1 MTPWTVAYQV
11 WDFPSKS
18 TGVSCHFLLQE
29 IFLTPGL
36 LHCRQTL
43 YRLGHQGRQ
52 TLSQGRI
59 LASIWK
65 REICGSIELTAWSQD
80 SLGCGP
86 SQVGAGPCRICVFLL
101 LPASASGLH
110 PSLPLAHRGPF
121 VSTGLG
127 QGQARPGVACK
138 KQAWGQSAD

>member
-1 MTPWTVAYQV
+1 MP
-11 WDFPSKS
+11 FPSPGDLPDPEIKPRS
-18 TGVSCHFLLQE
+18 PALQADALPSE
-29 IFLTPGL
+29 PPGKTDFKP
-36 LHCRQTL
+36 R
-43 YRLGHQGRQ
+43 RD
-52 TLSQGRI
+52 LSMDLEERD
-59 LASIWK
+59 LW
-65 REICGSIELTAWSQD
+65 EPELTAWSQD

-110 PSLPLAHRGPF
+110 PSLPPAHRGPL